1 MFSRKLLRNIAASM
15 DGTEQASK
23 LRQRQ
28 LDEIILSISK
38 LSAVAESV
46 RSGHLPQD
54 DAFRALKTAALDFI
68 DAQDG
73 VGFDENGGGTGLLA
87 DSQVLEAACRCL
99 LRRGKS
105 SEMSHLLFDFTFQ
118 RAQGS
123 LST

>member
-1 MFSRKLLRNIAASM
+1 M

-23 LRQRQ
+23 LRQKQ

-46 RSGHLPQD
+46 MSGHLPQD

-87 DSQVLEAACRCL
+87 DAEVLEAACRYL

-105 SEMSHLLFDFTFQ
+105 SEMYHLLFDFTFQ